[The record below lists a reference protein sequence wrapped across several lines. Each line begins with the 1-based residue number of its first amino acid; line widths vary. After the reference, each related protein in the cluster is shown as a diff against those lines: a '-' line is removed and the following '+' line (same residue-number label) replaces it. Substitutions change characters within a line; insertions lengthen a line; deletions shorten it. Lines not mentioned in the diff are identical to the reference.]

1 MRKPILLM
9 LFLLL
14 LIGLSKS
21 KSKRK
26 RNKELNRGLL
36 GELVTQ
42 NDVNMMLNMAANSP
56 NLKNLIDRVLARG
69 TNNNVIDFK
78 KLNTLATNFV
88 SEKNFSVV
96 LNALFHRISQIYKE
110 SFFNQMFT
118 LIYRKNFEEAL
129 RTVVKAIF
137 DISAYDVDVKPEI
150 KKTEL

>member
-1 MRKPILLM
+1 MRKSISSV
-9 LFLLL
+9 LFLLF
-14 LIGLSKS
+14 LIGLSQS

-26 RNKELNRGLL
+26 RNKEFNRGLL

-56 NLKNLIDRVLARG
+56 NLKNLIDRVLTRG

-110 SFFNQMFT
+110 SFFNQMF
-118 LIYRKNFEEAL
+118 
-129 RTVVKAIF
+129 
-137 DISAYDVDVKPEI
+137 DS
-150 KKTEL
+150 